1 MSSIPIPGTFSHN
14 GMSSSGAIPVVS
26 EVGTTC
32 TNQRVHRSRDP
43 VMFPESKR
51 TRICPSRDETVRW
64 TGRIPEKT
72 GTLIST
78 DLH

>member
-1 MSSIPIPGTFSHN
+1 MSSIPIPGTFSHD

-43 VMFPESKR
+43 VMVNGRRHRRGPVTRVDYEVRGGQAGADHFVEKR
-51 TRICPSRDETVRW
+51 
-64 TGRIPEKT
+64 
-72 GTLIST
+72 
-78 DLH
+78 